1 VNLHPLK
8 TPALLGDRML
18 GLFLRESHT
27 ELHRVGRVGRVT
39 SMDKPYG
46 AQG

>member
-1 VNLHPLK
+1 VNLHPLEA
-8 TPALLGDRML
+8 PPLFGGRML

-27 ELHRVGRVGRVT
+27 ELHRVGRVT
-39 SMDKPYG
+39 DMDKPYG